1 MASTTI
7 MIFSLI
13 SLATYHFFYLTKLSQ
28 LKAGVELQYGDVQ
41 NKAHLEADN
50 FRVQTSV
57 DFKY

>member
-1 MASTTI
+1 

-41 NKAHLEADN
+41 NKEHLEADN